1 MKRHHH
7 LDECILG
14 EPLVTVELQLGI
26 HDRVPRKVCNP
37 CATCTMQARR
47 ATCDKHIISTNSS
60 TGCAIVNDNTQLDL
74 GWTDALQYMQ
84 GSVDQPVQDNGVLT
98 GVAETVVELQLL
110 QQYGLRQPALQQVR
124 CYVVA
129 HCSCTV
135 SLNLMLVER
144 SHATC
149 SPDVR
154 GQSNN

>member
-1 MKRHHH
+1 MNASWENPWSPLNCSLASTTGYHAKFATHVRPARCKREVR
-7 LDECILG
+7 LAISISYQPIL
-14 EPLVTVELQLGI
+14 LQVALL
-26 HDRVPRKVCNP
+26 
-37 CATCTMQARR
+37 
-47 ATCDKHIISTNSS
+47 STPS
-60 TGCAIVNDNTQLDL
+60 NTQLDL

-110 QQYGLRQPALQQVR
+110 QQYGLRQPDLQQVR

-135 SLNLMLVER
+135 SLSLMLVER